1 VGSLNVDLFCY
12 LHDKFPEPGRVR
24 PPHRRLREPFH
35 VEVLTSCYPRI
46 GETLQGSHSATCCG
60 GKGGNQAVMAA
71 RLGAPTSMVGMVGR
85 DVFGNTLRE
94 ALIHDGVS
102 IK

>member
-1 VGSLNVDLFCY
+1 
-12 LHDKFPEPGRVR
+12 
-24 PPHRRLREPFH
+24 
-35 VEVLTSCYPRI
+35 
-46 GETLQGSHSATCCG
+46 
-60 GKGGNQAVMAA
+60 MAA

-85 DVFGNTLRE
+85 DVFGDTLRE